1 MDVESGA
8 EHADGDW
15 MGRLTRLGGRLS
27 LVSQWRVWLLS
38 FVLLASGAAVW
49 NGTARGA
56 DVLVAQDLSIP
67 WWLIGLAA
75 LAAES
80 MVVHIHFRSESGSFS
95 FFELPMLLGLL
106 FVDPTLFLPAIV
118 AGTFLALAFVR
129 RQRPVKVAFNVGNQ
143 ALRVAVAWWL
153 FQSLIGEGEALQP
166 LGWLAIG
173 VATLSTSV
181 LEVLMIAVV
190 ITVTEQR
197 FDAASVRKMIVFG
210 LLVAAA
216 NTAQGLVMALLLIAE
231 PWSLLLLG
239 FSTFVLFV
247 AYRAYVAER
256 DQRERVEFLYAST
269 RALQNA
275 EEHETA
281 TSTLLEEAATMFRA
295 GAVELHLFGE
305 DADDPGKILIWVDSA
320 VEVEVMSS
328 VGRRESLRVAA
339 HAQPAV
345 IVGPESPVL
354 VKYVAA
360 RGYEDALVGAL
371 MSGDK
376 PNGLLVA
383 ANRLGNVSTFT
394 DEDLQLFATLVQ
406 HAAVALENDQ
416 LEQALTQ
423 LRLLERELAHQA
435 SHDGL
440 TGLANRALLN
450 RRLSDQ
456 IESGHDDLAL
466 LYIDLDD
473 FKLVN
478 DTQGH
483 AAGDKVLVEAARRL
497 KATIRPVDTA
507 ARLGGDEF
515 AILLV
520 ENPEPRRF
528 AERLL
533 QHLNKPYTIDGETVL
548 VGASVGLALAES
560 DVAPAALV
568 SRADAAMYAAKDK
581 GKATLAIFEKSMSET
596 VTARSTLRSQLR
608 TAVAERQFRVLYQP
622 VVELG
627 RERIVGAEALVRWVS
642 PDGLL
647 LPEGFIG
654 EAERSGL
661 IVPIDSYVFSQVLDD
676 LRDFQVDNGEQI
688 WVSSNV
694 SMRTL
699 QDPNLLQRIVETI
712 DRAEVDPSLIVLEV
726 TETAL
731 MHEPELAAE
740 QLSRLRAYGIRIAL
754 DDFGTGYSSLS
765 YLRRFSVDIL
775 KIAQPFVG
783 DLCGGDETF
792 VRAIVELGHTLGL
805 DVLAEGIESA
815 EALARLEALG
825 CEMGQGFYFAR
836 PHSAEDLVSTL
847 RRASS
852 SGGATA
858 AVTN

>member
-1 MDVESGA
+1 
-8 EHADGDW
+8 
-15 MGRLTRLGGRLS
+15 MGRLKRLGGKLS

-38 FVLLASGAAVW
+38 FVLMASGASVW

-56 DVLVAQDLSIP
+56 DVLVDDGLSIP

-80 MVVHIHFRSESGSFS
+80 LVVHIHFRSESGSFS

-106 FVDPTLFLPAIV
+106 FVDPTLFLPAV
-118 AGTFLALAFVR
+118 AAGTFLALAVVR
-129 RQRPVKVAFNVGNQ
+129 RQPPVKVAFNVGNQ
-143 ALRVAVAWWL
+143 ALRVSVAWWL
-153 FQSLIGEGEALQP
+153 LESLIGGSDALQP

-173 VATLSTSV
+173 VATLTTSV
-181 LEVLMIAVV
+181 LEVAMIAAV
-190 ITVTEQR
+190 ITVTERR
-197 FDAASVRKMIVFG
+197 FDAGSVRNMIIFG

-216 NTAQGLVMALLLIAE
+216 NTTQGLVMALLLIAE

-281 TSTLLEEAATMFRA
+281 ANTLLEEAATMFRA
-295 GAVELHLFGE
+295 GVVELHLFGDE
-305 DADDPGKILIWVDSA
+305 SADPGKILTWIDNA
-320 VEVEVMSS
+320 VEIEIMSS
-328 VGRRESLRVAA
+328 SGERASLRVTA
-339 HAQPAV
+339 HAQPAT
-345 IVGPESPVL
+345 IVGPESKVPAE
-354 VKYVAA
+354 YIES
-360 RGYEDALVGAL
+360 RGYHDALVGAL

-376 PNGLLVA
+376 PNGLLVV

-440 TGLANRALLN
+440 TGLANRALLS
-450 RRLSDQ
+450 RRLGDH
-456 IESGHDDLAL
+456 IESGHDNVAL

-473 FKLVN
+473 FKTVN

-483 AAGDKVLVEAARRL
+483 SAGDKVLVEAARRL

-520 ENPEPRRF
+520 DNPEPQRF

-548 VGASVGLALAES
+548 VGASVGLALAEAE
-560 DVAPAALV
+560 VAPAVLV

-581 GKATLAIFEKSMSET
+581 GKATLAMFEESMSET

-622 VVELG
+622 VVELA

-647 LPEGFIG
+647 LPQGFIG

-661 IVPIDSYVFSQVLDD
+661 IVPIDSYVFSQVLED
-676 LRDFQVDNGEQI
+676 LRDFQAVDGEQI
-688 WVSSNV
+688 WVSSNI

-699 QDPNLLQRIVETI
+699 QDPNLLQRVVETI
-712 DRAEVDPSLIVLEV
+712 DRAEVDPSLVVLEV

-731 MHEPELAAE
+731 MHEPEFAAE

-765 YLRRFSVDIL
+765 YLRRFQVDIL

-783 DLCGGDETF
+783 DLGKGDETF

-815 EALARLEALG
+815 EACKRLEAIG
-825 CEMGQGFYFAR
+825 AEMGQGFYFAR
-836 PHSAEDLVSTL
+836 PHSADDLLGTL
-847 RRASS
+847 RRRVVDPAHP
-852 SGGATA
+852 
-858 AVTN
+858 VRN